1 MSLSGALNTA
11 LAGLQVSQQ
20 ALQVVSGNV
29 ANAQTPGYDNETL
42 TQIATGTGTATS
54 VRSTAI
60 DRDLDTLVQTQL
72 QTATS
77 GGAFADQLSS
87 MYQQLQAIYGQ
98 PGSSTGLDTLFNNFT
113 ASLQTLAASPSS
125 FSAQS
130 GAVNSAQLLAQQLNT
145 MSNSIQSLR
154 ESAEQGIAADVA
166 TANNDMQQIASIN
179 QQVTTADPND
189 PATATLLD
197 QRDQLVSQLATLMDV
212 KVVQG
217 QFNQITVFT
226 GNGTQLVG
234 SQAAQLSFN
243 AQGNLTPNS
252 QFNDN
257 PNLSTVGTI
266 TLTNPGGGSINL
278 SATGAI
284 QSGQIAAYVQM
295 RDQVLPQA
303 QTQLDEFAAKM
314 SQAISDQTTQGTAVT
329 VGPQT
334 GFTIDT
340 TPLQTGNTIQL
351 TYTDASNTQHTIT
364 IVRVDNSSVL
374 PLPNNSSD
382 PNNQTIGVN
391 FNGGSLSSP
400 TSTVISQLNTALA
413 STGLQFSNTGN
424 TLQVLNNGT
433 VNLTVNSL
441 SETATATSLTGGS
454 PQLPLFVDTTSPF
467 TNAVTPGGS
476 EETGFA
482 QRITVNPTL
491 LSNPGDLVTYSTNP
505 PTAAGDNT
513 RPTFLYNQ
521 MTQATP
527 QFSPATGIG
536 TAAQPLSATLSTY
549 IGAVM
554 TQQGQAAAN
563 ATSLQQGQDVVVQ
576 SLQQRMN
583 TVSGVNVDQE
593 MADLLT
599 LQNTYAA
606 NARVFSTVQEMFQ
619 TLLQSATS

>member
-20 ALQVVSGNV
+20 ALQVISGNV

-72 QTATS
+72 QQATS

-113 ASLQTLAASPSS
+113 AALQTLASSPSS

-130 GAVNSAQLLAQQLNT
+130 SAVNSAQLLTQQLNS

-154 ESAEQGIAADVA
+154 ESAEQGIAADVQ
-166 TANNDMQQIASIN
+166 TANSDLQQIASIN
-179 QQVTTADPND
+179 QQVSTSDPND

-197 QRDQLVSQLATLMDV
+197 QRDDLVTQLATLMDI

-217 QFNQITVFT
+217 QFNQISVFT

-243 AQGNLTPNS
+243 AQGNLTPES

-257 PNLSTVGTI
+257 PSLSGVGTI
-266 TLTNPGGGSINL
+266 TLTNPGGGSIDL
-278 SATGAI
+278 LATGAI

-295 RDQVLPQA
+295 RDQILPQA
-303 QTQLDEFAAKM
+303 QTQLDEFAAQM
-314 SQAISDQTTQGTAVT
+314 SQAVSNQTTQGTAVT
-329 VGPQT
+329 VGAQT

-351 TYTDASNTQHTIT
+351 TYTDASNVQHTIT
-364 IVRVDNSSVL
+364 IVRVDNASVL
-374 PLPNNSSD
+374 PLPNTSGN
-382 PNNQTIGVN
+382 PNNQAIGVN
-391 FNGGSLSSP
+391 FDGGPLSS
-400 TSTVISQLNTALA
+400 STVVNQLNTALA

-433 VNLTVNSL
+433 INLTVNSL
-441 SETATATSLTGGS
+441 SETTTATSSTGGS
-454 PQLPLFVDTTSPF
+454 PQLPLFVDSTGPF

-476 EETGFA
+476 EEVGFA
-482 QRITVNPTL
+482 QRIAVNPAL
-491 LSNPGDLVTYSTNP
+491 LTNPGDLVTFSTSP

-513 RPTFLYNQ
+513 RPTFLFNQ

-536 TAAQPLSATLSTY
+536 TAAAPLTATLSAY
-549 IGAVM
+549 LGDVM

-563 ATSLQQGQDVVVQ
+563 ASSLQQGQDVVVQ

-583 TVSGVNVDQE
+583 SVSGVNVDQE

-606 NARVFSTVQEMFQ
+606 NARVFSTIQEMFQ
-619 TLLQSATS
+619 TLLQSAT